1 MAFSNSTGFRNA
13 ILNSAANGGGGFA
26 ENFKDGII
34 EVYSGT
40 RPAGSDSAVSGS
52 TLLGTITLGGGAF
65 VAGVATN
72 GLNWDVAADG
82 GIDKPAGAVWQ
93 FTGIAAGVASW
104 FRIKANA
111 VDAGGSST
119 TAKRIDGS
127 IASFGGDA
135 TLSDTN
141 IAVGKVY
148 TASKCKFI
156 WPA

>member
-13 ILNSAANGGGGFA
+13 ILNSVANAGSGFA
-26 ENFKDGII
+26 EIFKDSVI
-34 EVYSGT
+34 EIYAGT
-40 RPAGSDSAVSGS
+40 RPASADSAVSGS
-52 TLLGTITLGGGAF
+52 TLLGTLTLAGGAF
-65 VAGVATN
+65 TPGIATN
-72 GLNWDVAADG
+72 GLNWDAAIDG
-82 GIDKPAGAVWQ
+82 SIDKPAADVWQ
-93 FTGIAAGVASW
+93 FTGVAAGVAAW
-104 FRIKANA
+104 FRIKGNA
-111 VDAGGSST
+111 VDAGASST
-119 TAKRIDGS
+119 VSVRIDGS